1 MNIMDSYAY
10 HRAKEKKMQMQA
22 KRYNQ
27 KAMEPQV
34 RHCYILDKDVNVLV
48 EYPYYKNPNVKG
60 PEGEIYCENIMK
72 CFQNRVECRW
82 SGISPHYPDPFAP
95 RTPRQPHIY

>member
-1 MNIMDSYAY
+1 MDRYSYSSVQ
-10 HRAKEKKMQMQA
+10 HKKAQLEARHAQT
-22 KRYNQ
+22 

-34 RHCYILDKDVNVLV
+34 RHCHILDIDVHVLV

-72 CFQNRVECRW
+72 CFQNREECRW
-82 SGISPHYPDPFAP
+82 SGISPSYPDPFLP
-95 RTPRQPHIY
+95 RNGQNPKPYIY